1 MPTVAPITELFQHFV
16 HDLKENF
23 GGDLYGQ
30 GRGTLEEFLNRES
43 IRLRD
48 EQVGCEEYKQRPERR
63 GQRNGFYFRDLV
75 SRFGTL
81 RLKVART
88 REKSFP
94 PGHLERFQR
103 RAGEVMLLIR
113 EAFLGGLLMRQVG
126 RVVAILTDE
135 VVSGQTVSKL
145 SRSLDGLVRAFHQ
158 ARLRNEWAYLFLDGV
173 SLRVPVS

>member
-1 MPTVAPITELFQHFV
+1 MRNYL
-16 HDLKENF
+16 
-23 GGDLYGQ
+23 
-30 GRGTLEEFLNRES
+30 GRYVYW
-43 IRLRD
+43 RD
-48 EQVGCEEYKQRPERR
+48 
-63 GQRNGFYFRDLV
+63 FV
-75 SRFGTL
+75 SRLGTL

-88 REKSFP
+88 REQSFL
-94 PGHLERFQR
+94 PGGLERFQW
-103 RAGEVMLLIR
+103 RAAEVMLLIR